1 MIWESLRSS
10 PISRYC
16 GIFWPDFYT
25 IRTAANPLKC
35 SPYQALV
42 DGMASQLRLQGASV
56 LEGASSLAR
65 WNPVL
70 LQHRV
75 SDLEAMNAG
84 EYSSTSLCLPY

>member
-1 MIWESLRSS
+1 VIYSVLTFALYETVVITL
-10 PISRYC
+10 I
-16 GIFWPDFYT
+16 
-25 IRTAANPLKC
+25 C

-56 LEGASSLAR
+56 LEGALSLAH

-75 SDLEAMNAG
+75 SDLEATSAG
-84 EYSSTSLCLPY
+84 